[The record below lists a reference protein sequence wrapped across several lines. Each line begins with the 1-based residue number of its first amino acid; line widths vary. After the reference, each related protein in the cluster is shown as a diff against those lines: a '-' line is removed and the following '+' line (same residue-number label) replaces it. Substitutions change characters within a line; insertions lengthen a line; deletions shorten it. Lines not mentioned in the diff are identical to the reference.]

1 MAKIICSACKREVN
15 TRQDLAVVGRSFVTY
30 HRKCFKNSNGIYEF
44 YSGYP
49 INSMAMWMVL
59 VFLNTALWATCI
71 LFNAPLKETFY
82 FSLFL
87 IVVIVGARL
96 IAYFGFEI
104 KLPKE

>member
-1 MAKIICSACKREVN
+1 
-15 TRQDLAVVGRSFVTY
+15 
-30 HRKCFKNSNGIYEF
+30 
-44 YSGYP
+44 
-49 INSMAMWMVL
+49 MVL
-59 VFLNTALWATCI
+59 VLLNTALWAAYF

-87 IVVIVGARL
+87 IVLFVGARL